1 MRFSAMAA
9 AGRCDVAWILAF
21 HVFSV
26 ILWMGSLLV
35 LSSFL
40 GLVADEVGVSKERFL
55 VAANRLMIFSAN
67 GGALATIAFG
77 IWLIVLDPIVLRQGW
92 LHIKLAL
99 VFVIIVMHF
108 RLYQRIKAL
117 QSEPSAASRAEFA
130 MTHGI
135 LSLLLLGILLLVFL
149 RPFS

>member
-1 MRFSAMAA
+1 M
-9 AGRCDVAWILAF
+9 AWILAF
-21 HVFSV
+21 HVFGV
-26 ILWMGSLLV
+26 VLWMGSLLV
-35 LSSFL
+35 ISSFL
-40 GLVADEVGVSKERFL
+40 GLVSDEVGVSKERFL

-77 IWLIVLDPIVLRQGW
+77 LWLILLDPVVMRQGW

-99 VFVIIVMHF
+99 VLLIIVMHV
-108 RLYQRIKAL
+108 RLYRRIRAL

-130 MTHGI
+130 MVHGI
-135 LSLLLLGILLLVFL
+135 LSLLLLGILFLVFL

>member
-1 MRFSAMAA
+1 M
-9 AGRCDVAWILAF
+9 AWILAF

-26 ILWMGSLLV
+26 VLWMGSLLV
-35 LSSFL
+35 VSSFL

-67 GGALATIAFG
+67 GGGLATIGFG
-77 IWLIVLDPIVLRQGW
+77 LWLILLDPVVMRQGW
-92 LHIKLAL
+92 FHVKLAL
-99 VFVIIVMHF
+99 VFLIIVMHL
-108 RLYQRIKAL
+108 RLYRRIRGL

-130 MTHGI
+130 MVHGI
-135 LSLLLLGILLLVFL
+135 LSLLLLGILFLVFV